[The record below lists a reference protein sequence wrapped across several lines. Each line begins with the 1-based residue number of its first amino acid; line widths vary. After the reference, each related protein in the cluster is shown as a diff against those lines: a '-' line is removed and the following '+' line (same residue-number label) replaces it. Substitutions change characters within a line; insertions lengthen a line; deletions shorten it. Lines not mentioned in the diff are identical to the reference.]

1 MFNKLFANLQNQGI
15 NLLGNQQG
23 VPLDFLNAPQMPAG
37 NINQLMG
44 QIPVQQAQQMR
55 PQMRGLQAALMS
67 PLMEEEDYYG

>member
-44 QIPVQQAQQMR
+44 QIPVQQAQQMT